1 MLDAGAR
8 AGPGAAGNGRGL
20 SAISLAVAQ
29 ERAGRPV
36 RLLASG
42 VRSPE
47 LLPAS
52 PAAEP
57 LLGDLTAESF
67 NDPTAI
73 DPVATSL
80 ATLTS
85 PEDVLI
91 CHNGVD
97 LAAACR
103 LRRRVVAAVHGRPE
117 DYVGYLPPADLARV
131 RRRTAHWMA
140 WGSSSAVRLRAVLG
154 DDAPIS
160 VTGQAIQP
168 PPERSSTPPRLC
180 GSPVLLTVARLH
192 WIKNHPLILRALAE
206 LAADLPDVHWH
217 LVGDGQVP
225 TYEQELRTLADAL
238 GVSGR
243 LTWHGYRVDAAD
255 LMRAADA
262 VVLASYSEGL
272 PRVIQEAMLLRVPTV
287 LPAEMAVDLA
297 HAGLP
302 VVYDSHEPRDLAAAV
317 RVALGVA
324 PERLSV
330 AADEVGRRWSGRRS
344 SRSGI
349 ASPLP
354 ASSCR
359 ANFVRWRGSQA
370 RRRSRRQ

>member
-1 MLDAGAR
+1 MLVHVVDR
-8 AGPGAAGNGRGL
+8 VRAGNGRGL
-20 SAISLAVAQ
+20 SAIALAVAQ
-29 ERAGRPV
+29 HRAGRPV

-42 VRSPE
+42 VRSSD

-73 DPVATSL
+73 DPVAASL

-85 PEDVLI
+85 AEDVLI
-91 CHNGVD
+91 CHNGID

-103 LRRRVVAAVHGRPE
+103 VRRRAVAAVHGRPE
-117 DYVGYLPPADLARV
+117 DYVGYLPPADLAQV
-131 RRRTAHWMA
+131 RRHTMHWMA
-140 WGSSSAVRLRAVLG
+140 WGTSAAVRLRGVLG

-168 PPERSSTPPRLC
+168 PPGRAPARPRLA
-180 GSPVLLTVARLH
+180 GSPALLTVARLH

-206 LAADLPDVHWH
+206 LAVDLPGVHWH

-225 TYEQELRTLADAL
+225 AYEQELRSLSDAL

-243 LTWHGYRVDAAD
+243 LTWHGYRDDAAD

-287 LPAEMAVDLA
+287 LPTALAVDLA

-302 VVYDSHEPRDLAAAV
+302 VGYDRQEPRDLAAAV
-317 RVALGVA
+317 RVALNIG
-324 PERLSV
+324 PDRLAA
-330 AADEVGRRWSGRRS
+330 AADEVARRWSWPSILAQWDRVT
-344 SRSGI
+344 
-349 ASPLP
+349 AP
-354 ASSCR
+354 AAGLSC
-359 ANFVRWRGSQA
+359 
-370 RRRSRRQ
+370 